1 MDINKT
7 ALYTTTLGVAVA
19 DAYGVPYEFRSRE
32 QMKARPASDEMT
44 GGGIH
49 GMPVGTWSDDTSLT
63 LASVDSIVRCGE
75 INLTDMA
82 QRFANW
88 YDHAAY
94 TADGDVFDIGGT
106 CGDAIDNFISGMDVS
121 GCGLTNLRSNGN
133 GSLMRIAPVA
143 VYCANMPDAEAI
155 EVVHKASAITHAHP
169 ISMVGCGIYYF
180 IIIVTALV
188 EHPQGLAVAFV
199 KPPQDAELRV
209 VELHSTGVVIV
220 LVAPLVEIIA
230 SGNFDGDSLAGH
242 CFFHRISDKAVIVG
256 DIAGAGRQ
264 PELVQ
269 SVVPDSLV
277 GAALIIVAQAVLE
290 PLAALYGADGDVQHD
305 VRDRGADAIAAVGG
319 DDVHGKSPLLP

>member
-1 MDINKT
+1 MDIKT

-32 QMKARPASDEMT
+32 QMKRRPASDEMT

-63 LASVDSIVRCGE
+63 LASVDSIIRCGE
-75 INLTDMA
+75 IDLTDMA

-121 GCGLTNLRSNGN
+121 SCGLTNFRSNGN

-155 EVVHKASAITHAHP
+155 EMVHKASAITHAHP

-180 IIIVTALV
+180 IIKEFLTNSGYGAKVMHNAIRNGIKRAFDFYNGLNDRVGEFLFTSDISDALEKYHRLCDVDKFAALSEFEIESSGYVVHSLEAALWSLLNTDDYKSAVQKAVNLGRDTDTIAAIVG
-188 EHPQGLAVAFV
+188 GLAGLCYNL
-199 KPPQDAELRV
+199 PDEW
-209 VELHSTGVVIV
+209 VEK
-220 LVAPLVEIIA
+220 LVNRHFINYL
-230 SGNFDGDSLAGH
+230 FL
-242 CFFHRISDKAVIVG
+242 
-256 DIAGAGRQ
+256 
-264 PELVQ
+264 
-269 SVVPDSLV
+269 
-277 GAALIIVAQAVLE
+277 
-290 PLAALYGADGDVQHD
+290 
-305 VRDRGADAIAAVGG
+305 
-319 DDVHGKSPLLP
+319 